1 MQKYRHMLRRRAILA
16 LIDGLAVLLILF
28 LVIVVA
34 RNPVP
39 TSRPISYIKTPG
51 HILVQLAELPELAGS
66 DISTGREWTLY
77 GDGTL
82 VFRTDPAD
90 DLWRAQL
97 SPGTVQSILN
107 VIINHDQFFAAS
119 ATQYGSIIHSSDD
132 ELMLLAVDA
141 NGQQKQVMLASKPT
155 TKDATDTQTMHVF
168 AIEQF
173 LLAYQPPHAVF
184 YAPNSDPNDD
194 DGI

>member
-16 LIDGLAVLLILF
+16 IIDGLVVLLILL
-28 LVIVVA
+28 LVMVA

-39 TSRPISYIKTPG
+39 TSRAISYIKTPG

-66 DISTGREWTLY
+66 DISTGQELTLF

-155 TKDATDTQTMHVF
+155 TGDATDIQTTHVF

-194 DGI
+194 GI

>member
-1 MQKYRHMLRRRAILA
+1 MLKYRHMLRRRAILA
-16 LIDGLAVLLILF
+16 IIDGLVVLLILL
-28 LVIVVA
+28 LVMVA
-34 RNPVP
+34 RKPAP
-39 TSRPISYIKTPG
+39 TVTAISYTRTPG
-51 HILVQLAELPELAGS
+51 HILVQLAELPEL
-66 DISTGREWTLY
+66 TGAATHIGQEWTLY

-155 TKDATDTQTMHVF
+155 TGDATDIQTMHVF

-194 DGI
+194 GI

>member
-16 LIDGLAVLLILF
+16 IIDGLVVLLILL
-28 LVIVVA
+28 LVMVA
-34 RNPVP
+34 RNPVL

-66 DISTGREWTLY
+66 DISTGQEWTLY

-97 SPGTVQSILN
+97 SPGTVQSILKS
-107 VIINHDQFFAAS
+107 IINQHQFVATAAPLS
-119 ATQYGSIIHSSDD
+119 
-132 ELMLLAVDA
+132 
-141 NGQQKQVMLASKPT
+141 
-155 TKDATDTQTMHVF
+155 
-168 AIEQF
+168 
-173 LLAYQPPHAVF
+173 
-184 YAPNSDPNDD
+184 
-194 DGI
+194 

>member
-1 MQKYRHMLRRRAILA
+1 MQKYRHMLRKRAILA
-16 LIDGLAVLLILF
+16 LIDGLAVLLILL
-28 LVIVVA
+28 LVMVAA

-39 TSRPISYIKTPG
+39 TGRAISYIKTPG
-51 HILVQLAELPELAGS
+51 HILVQLAEFPELAGS
-66 DISTGREWTLY
+66 DINTGQEWTLF

-97 SPGTVQSILN
+97 SPGTVPSILN
-107 VIINHDQFFAAS
+107 VIINHHQFFAAS

-155 TKDATDTQTMHVF
+155 TGDATDIQTTHVF

-194 DGI
+194 GI